1 MANKTKVFFLFRYE
15 GGIKSGLARNI
26 THLTARLGKR
36 IKLQVED
43 RKLVACLT
51 NLWKALFIIF
61 SWFCF
66 HSVALA
72 SLLQE

>member
-1 MANKTKVFFLFRYE
+1 MANKTEVFLVFRYE
-15 GGIKSGLARNI
+15 GGVKSGLPRNI
-26 THLTARLGKR
+26 THLTARLGKK
-36 IKLQVED
+36 IKLQAEE

-61 SWFCF
+61 SWFCL
-66 HSVALA
+66 HSVTLV